1 LCVHYTLYYTVH
13 RPKFILAPA
22 TSRQAVK
29 GSGVGYSQSLDTF
42 ISNMFRLAGLLIL
55 ICCLNKA
62 PAVPVPEE
70 TADPPT
76 DGGGSWLDKGKK
88 FYNDNKA
95 TVLSAIGIEEG
106 KEVEFLTKHLGPLGI
121 NGTIIDTLAGAFSG
135 QEGMET
141 LVKSFSDPTK
151 LTALLEEKNV
161 MDEATTDSF
170 VETIKNKFKPN
181 GSSLLTAQATLV
193 CGFVFLLLLPRV

>member
-1 LCVHYTLYYTVH
+1 M
-13 RPKFILAPA
+13 
-22 TSRQAVK
+22 
-29 GSGVGYSQSLDTF
+29 GSGEGCSQSLDKF
-42 ISNMFRLAGLLIL
+42 IISMFRLAGLLIL

-70 TADPPT
+70 TADPPTEGGDPPT

-151 LTALLEEKNV
+151 LTSLLEEKNV

-181 GSSLLTAQATLV
+181 ANGNGSGTAVTAQATLV